1 MKKYIFILCCM
12 AVSIASTSHAADDLL
27 ESTFFESNRSTA
39 TVTPSISLQQQV
51 EKLFN
56 EQLNAENDGRLLSS
70 VGKEQVKN
78 EFWYVIILSL
88 LCLISLGV
96 ILLFLKGREHNA
108 RDIVNAA
115 GLTLIIFGTII
126 LVLVVDTTEQ
136 LTAAIGILGA
146 IAGYLFR
153 SAQENDMAF
162 RDKNNIDS
170 AEISN
175 DAIAL
180 NSSDK

>member
-1 MKKYIFILCCM
+1 MKKYILILCCM
-12 AVSIASTSHAADDLL
+12 AVSVASYAADDLL
-27 ESTFFESNRSTA
+27 ESTFFESNQSTA
-39 TVTPSISLQQQV
+39 TVTPSTSLQQQV

-56 EQLNAENDGRLLSS
+56 QQLNAENSGRLITA

-88 LCLISLGV
+88 LCLISLGM

-108 RDIVNAA
+108 KDIVNAA

-153 SAQENDMAF
+153 SAQENDMSS
-162 RDKNNIDS
+162 RDKNNVGP

-175 DAIAL
+175 DAIVL